1 MKLETY
7 KTLPINRSPIRLL
20 KRDYLARMDFD
31 LVGFP
36 SGTTVMFK
44 ALLPDG
50 QEYEDDDSTHFRV
63 LNGQLT
69 YRVPRD
75 LSESSGSLVSAFFVI
90 NDVESSRLLVHI
102 TEPNDTRS
110 NDYVSQID
118 RIMNHVLS
126 DAILIN
132 EISTNGSGIID
143 AKTDELIKQIT
154 DWTNTTLEKV
164 NTTVSGSL
172 ASIADVRAVIDKEID
187 VDRNNFTNKM
197 TDIQSNIDKAND
209 AMQSLTKTLDATK
222 SEVNKIDVSQVQ
234 NDAKSAKDA
243 ANAMQSELGNVPTG
257 STVMDEIG
265 KSQVITGATV
275 NGKSVPIDNKNL
287 QITLPSPDLSGYVK
301 TETLESYAK
310 TTDVNTRLDEISNA
324 QSVTGATVNGKDV
337 AISNKKLQITLPDP
351 DLSAYVKTSE
361 LSSYAKTTDVDT
373 KLNDYAKK
381 GEIVTEGT
389 IATKTPLYRS
399 TNLWV
404 QSKNNWQN
412 PKDMNGGSSFQL
424 DTGFKPNDLK
434 NGIFIG
440 IDKHLL
446 TDNTTYPVAYMPSL
460 SGLIIPED
468 VGKFSETN
476 FYYFMSKEEIQAA
489 LIAGNYIL
497 ANELLDGSVLRDRDD
512 SLAGTSS
519 WSGDR
524 GQIKLVFGNSK
535 DGKIEN
541 LFIQLWLPPIEYS
554 GLTINVMSF
563 PVVDEV
569 IAI

>member
-7 KTLPINRSPIRLL
+7 EALPINQSPIRLL

-36 SGTTVMFK
+36 SGTTVKFK

-132 EISTNGSGIID
+132 EISTNGSEILG

-164 NTTVSGSL
+164 NTTVSNSL
-172 ASIADVRAVIDKEID
+172 TSIADVRAAIDKEID

-243 ANAMQSELGNVPTG
+243 ANAIQSELGTVPTG

-275 NGKSVPIDNKNL
+275 NGNSVPISNKSL

-404 QSKNNWQN
+404 PSKNNWQN

-446 TDNTTYPVAYMPSL
+446 TDNTAYPVAYMPLL
-460 SGLIIPED
+460 SGLIIPKD
-468 VGKFSETN
+468 IAKFSETN

-489 LIAGNYIL
+489 LIAGNYTL
-497 ANELLDGSVLRDRDD
+497 ANEPLDGSSLRDRYD
-512 SLAGTSS
+512 SLAGSSS

-524 GQIKLVFGNSK
+524 GQIKLTLGNSN
-535 DGKIEN
+535 DGTIES
-541 LFIQLWLPPIEYS
+541 LFVQLWLPPIEYS
-554 GLTINVMSF
+554 NLTIDVMGF

-569 IAI
+569 IAV